1 MKGDFSRD
9 TFRPARRYTSVRLQQ
24 GRVVLD
30 SDWNEQ
36 AAIRE
41 HAERARFE
49 EVVGRSG
56 VPEEDGLALRVGEDG
71 ALEITAGRAY
81 PGGLLCELDE
91 PTPLAKLADLPAPD
105 PGRTDLVFLDAWERH
120 LTAVDD
126 PDLVEPALGTE
137 TCTRLQVAWRPVVV
151 EDVGEPTC
159 EDIERLV
166 SRRDAGTVR
175 AEAPGGYLGL
185 ESHLYRVEIHNGG
198 GLGSASLKW
207 SRDNGSTVFG
217 IAEFLGPASVR
228 LVSTPD
234 RPHTLEIGDTVE
246 ISGETSER
254 LGRVGTLARVAAV
267 GGDRDE
273 VTFDRPVG
281 RHGSEPRPRM
291 RLWDAAP
298 VVTSSGPI
306 GLEAGIEVRF
316 SDGDFRAGDYW
327 TFPARVGTG
336 AVEWPE
342 EPPQGPEH
350 RSCPL
355 ALVTW
360 ERAGPAVRDCR
371 RVFSPLTELRAELVR
386 LANEVADLRQRLESA
401 EG

>member
-24 GRVVLD
+24 GRVLLD

-49 EVVGRSG
+49 EVVGGSG
-56 VPEEDGLALRVGEDG
+56 VPDEGGLAVRFGEDG
-71 ALEITAGRAY
+71 TLELTAGRAY
-81 PGGLLCELDE
+81 AGGLLCELEE
-91 PTPLAKLADLPAPD
+91 PTPLAKLTDLPAPA

-126 PDLVEPALGTE
+126 PSLVEPALGVE
-137 TCTRLQVAWRPVVV
+137 TTTRLRVAWRPAVV
-151 EDVGEPTC
+151 EDVGDPTC
-159 EDIERLV
+159 EEIERLV
-166 SRRDAGTVR
+166 SRRNSGRLR
-175 AEAPGGYLGL
+175 AAAPGGYLGL
-185 ESHLYRVEIHNGG
+185 ESHLYRVEIHDDGS
-198 GLGSASLKW
+198 LGSASFKW
-207 SRDNGSTVFG
+207 SRDNGSVVFG
-217 IAEFLGPASVR
+217 IAEFVGPESVR

-234 RPHTLEIGDTVE
+234 SWPTLGVGDTVE
-246 ISGETSER
+246 ISGESSER
-254 LGRVGTLARVAAV
+254 LGRVGTLARVVAV
-267 GGDRDE
+267 DADNGQ
-273 VTFDRPVG
+273 VTFDRPVAAH
-281 RHGSEPRPRM
+281 RSEPLPRA
-291 RLWDAAP
+291 RIWEGAQL
-298 VVTSSGPI
+298 VTGTEPI

-327 TFPARVGTG
+327 TFPARVSTG

-360 ERAGPAVRDCR
+360 ERGDPTVRDCR
-371 RVFSPLTELRAELVR
+371 RVFSPLTELRAELAR
-386 LANEVADLRQRLESA
+386 LANEVAELRQRLESV
-401 EG
+401 ER

>member
-1 MKGDFSRD
+1 
-9 TFRPARRYTSVRLQQ
+9 
-24 GRVVLD
+24 
-30 SDWNEQ
+30 
-36 AAIRE
+36 
-41 HAERARFE
+41 
-49 EVVGRSG
+49 
-56 VPEEDGLALRVGEDG
+56 
-71 ALEITAGRAY
+71 
-81 PGGLLCELDE
+81 
-91 PTPLAKLADLPAPD
+91 
-105 PGRTDLVFLDAWERH
+105 
-120 LTAVDD
+120 
-126 PDLVEPALGTE
+126 
-137 TCTRLQVAWRPVVV
+137 
-151 EDVGEPTC
+151 
-159 EDIERLV
+159 
-166 SRRDAGTVR
+166 
-175 AEAPGGYLGL
+175 
-185 ESHLYRVEIHNGG
+185 
-198 GLGSASLKW
+198 
-207 SRDNGSTVFG
+207 
-217 IAEFLGPASVR
+217 
-228 LVSTPD
+228 
-234 RPHTLEIGDTVE
+234 
-246 ISGETSER
+246 
-254 LGRVGTLARVAAV
+254 
-267 GGDRDE
+267 
-273 VTFDRPVG
+273 
-281 RHGSEPRPRM
+281 M